1 MTEASPRKLRDAFGT
16 FMTGVTV
23 VTGFA
28 SDGQPI
34 GFTANSF
41 TSVSLDPPLLLISM
55 AKSSR
60 NYTAITQGV
69 GFAVNILSEAQE
81 AISNCFARPVEDRF
95 AEVDWKAGPNGSPIL
110 ADVAA
115 WFDCSVHNVVDAGD
129 HTLMIGRVEAFDNAG
144 LNGLGYVR
152 GNYIKPSLESEAIDT
167 MAMDGGVRIGA
178 VLEHDGQVLLEE
190 NSDGSIALPS
200 ILLNRA
206 QRDGSHAQLL
216 ASAYSATLTV
226 GFVYSVY
233 EDGRHGMHNIIY
245 LCNSVDGQ
253 HNKGKFVPVSE
264 IPFDRVSDTASRD
277 VLIRFAQEHSIGNY
291 GIYFGNELSGDVRRL
306 DLGQ

>member
-1 MTEASPRKLRDAFGT
+1 MTQSDPRKLRDAFGT

-23 VTGFA
+23 VTGF
-28 SDGQPI
+28 SDDNHPI

-60 NYTAITQGV
+60 NHTVITRGI

-81 AISNCFARPVEDRF
+81 SISNCFARPVEDRF
-95 AEVDWKAGPNGSPIL
+95 AEVAWKKGPYGAPIL

-115 WFDCSVHNVVDAGD
+115 WFDCSIYNVVDAGD
-129 HTLMIGRVEAFDNAG
+129 HTLLIGRVEAFENAG
-144 LNGLGYVR
+144 QNGLGYVR
-152 GNYIKPSLESEAIDT
+152 GNYIKPSLESEAVDT

-178 VLEHDGQVLLEE
+178 VLEFNGQVLLEE
-190 NSDGSIALPS
+190 NKDGSIELPS
-200 ILLNRA
+200 LQVNKV

-216 ASAYSATLTV
+216 ASAYSATLSV

-233 EDGRHGMHNIIY
+233 EDGRHGTHNIIY
-245 LCNSVDGQ
+245 LCTSVDGQ
-253 HNKGKFVPVSE
+253 HSKGQFVSIDD
-264 IPFDRVSDTASRD
+264 IPFDKVGDTASRD
-277 VLIRFAQEHSIGNY
+277 VLVRFAQEHSIGNY

-306 DLGQ
+306 ELEK